1 MGFQVFDYR
10 AVAQVSDEFTASST
24 LAPRTLVTASGVGQ
38 GFDEI
43 LLTNSDAGDR
53 HASFYLKAGTASI
66 LLATVNVATGS
77 GIAPGAT
84 PVNFLAFLALTN
96 PRFNLPAGGVLSWIV
111 DALPTA
117 PGIVTVSLF
126 GGTY

>member
-24 LAPRTLVTASGVGQ
+24 LAPRTLVTVSGVGQ

-43 LLTNSDAGDR
+43 LLTNSDAADR
-53 HASFYLKAGTASI
+53 QVSFYLKAGTLSI
-66 LLATVNVATGS
+66 LLATVDVAAGTGVV
-77 GIAPGAT
+77 PGAS
-84 PVNFLAFLALTN
+84 PVNFLAYLGLTN
-96 PRFNLPAGGVLSWIV
+96 PRFVLPTGGVFSWIL